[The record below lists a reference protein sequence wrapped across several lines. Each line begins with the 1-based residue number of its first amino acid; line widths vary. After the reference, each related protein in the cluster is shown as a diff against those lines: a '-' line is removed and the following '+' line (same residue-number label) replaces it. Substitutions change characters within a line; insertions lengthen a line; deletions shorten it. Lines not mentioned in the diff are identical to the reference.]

1 MGNIVDLKIR
11 NSETILERDNEI
23 FSEIAER
30 RSNVLKDLQDAFT
43 KFLKTSENFYDDSL
57 ATDSE
62 NITPNLAA
70 GGGLAIVGVILASV
84 TNGAVFDV
92 TGGLVTTVGLLIAGV
107 GVGLKK
113 RKILKGFD
121 KEIDRGRTLL
131 KGEVS
136 EKLKEY
142 IGNIRDRIDS
152 NFSELD
158 SHLADEKT
166 AIDNLESRITTIDEN
181 LEKFDQSIQ
190 VDL

>member
-1 MGNIVDLKIR
+1 M
-11 NSETILERDNEI
+11 
-23 FSEIAER
+23 
-30 RSNVLKDLQDAFT
+30 
-43 KFLKTSENFYDDSL
+43 
-57 ATDSE
+57 
-62 NITPNLAA
+62 
-70 GGGLAIVGVILASV
+70 
-84 TNGAVFDV
+84 
-92 TGGLVTTVGLLIAGV
+92 
-107 GVGLKK
+107 GLKK

-136 EKLKEY
+136 ENLKEY

-158 SHLADEKT
+158 GHLADEKT